1 MSRDEVLSII
11 NKNDKLELIYFY
23 CIDRGKEE
31 IRTSQFVAV
40 LSMYY
45 YTDIMV
51 QYYNYAL
58 QYYIDKYNIILLHD
72 KNGKFVKAF

>member
-11 NKNDKLELIYFY
+11 NKNDILELIYFY

-31 IRTSQFVAV
+31 LRTNQFVTV
-40 LSMYY
+40 LSMVYS
-45 YTDIMV
+45 DIKV

-58 QYYIDKYNIILLHD
+58 QYYMDKYNIILLHD
-72 KNGKFVKAF
+72 KNGKFIKAF